1 MIGER
6 LSSKFKI
13 AIPVVLLVIIADQI
27 SKNIAGRYLE
37 VSCNVGFAF
46 GLGIASWP
54 ILFFVLILVGYFLF
68 KEKQRFLIFSLSL
81 IIGGGIANLVDRLV
95 IGCVRDF
102 INIMV
107 FPSFNLADSAITI
120 GVFLIVNEF
129 IFTKDK
135 LKS

>member
-27 SKNIAGRYLE
+27 SKIFAGRYLE

-46 GLGIASWP
+46 GLGVASWP

-81 IIGGGIANLVDRLV
+81 IIGGGIANLLDRLV

-102 INIMV
+102 ISLGF
-107 FPSFNLADSAITI
+107 FPSFNLADAAITL
-120 GVFLIVNEF
+120 GVLLSLFKAVFQNRQ
-129 IFTKDK
+129 
-135 LKS
+135 

>member
-27 SKNIAGRYLE
+27 SKIFAGRYLE
-37 VSCNVGFAF
+37 VSCKVGFAL
-46 GLGIASWP
+46 GLGKASWLV
-54 ILFFVLILVGYFLF
+54 LFFVLVLVGYFLF

-81 IIGGGIANLVDRLV
+81 IIGGGIANLLDRLV

-102 INIMV
+102 ISLGF
-107 FPSFNLADSAITI
+107 FPSFNLADAAITL
-120 GVFLIVNEF
+120 GVLLSLFKAVFQNRQ
-129 IFTKDK
+129 
-135 LKS
+135 